1 LLFWESWQLVYVA
14 VRPFFCGVCLGLL
27 DYCIH
32 NSPTMLPALRDYG
45 TFWKAFVLDLWFGF
59 LYGLAAVMLAKWL
72 YAPEKQR

>member
-1 LLFWESWQLVYVA
+1 M
-14 VRPFFCGVCLGLL
+14 L